1 MSRPPN
7 SNEARARCAASVVPF
22 GIAVL
27 TNEVVIRKIESAFKP
42 LRCVAEIWD
51 YDHQVRFRVFDNED
65 RAVVTFPQESLSC
78 LRNEVA
84 LAAVLRS
91 ARSAVQKNGFRL
103 DPL

>member
-7 SNEARARCAASVVPF
+7 SDEARARCVASVVPF
-22 GIAVL
+22 GIAML
-27 TNEVVIRKIESAFKP
+27 TNEEVIRKIESAFKP

-51 YDHQVRFRVFDNED
+51 YDHQVRFRVFDKD
-65 RAVVTFPQESLSC
+65 RAVVTFPQESLSS

-91 ARSAVQKNGFRL
+91 ARSTVQKNGFRL